1 MPNGLSV
8 FDRSTVQLIFMVLKQ
23 IDGEVKVSFGLL
35 DKNGD
40 LKVVKKAVIDSNHQ
54 YAWAAVPRV

>member
-1 MPNGLSV
+1 M